1 MLTQHACSK
10 HSSLKHLQNILEPQ
24 EFPDIMASRRFP
36 PCLEGELQSFLDLAN
51 AVMVLDS
58 GVEWHVHS
66 DILALQSSVLS
77 DAYAAHRQSASA
89 NEPCRLTLESCSEA
103 EASKFLDFFY
113 YRDAAVSMK
122 HAEKVLFADGILLQ
136 PLLGIILPGIMTT
149 HLMRLLPGLELT
161 ESTQHLALR
170 SWQ

>member
-1 MLTQHACSK
+1 
-10 HSSLKHLQNILEPQ
+10 
-24 EFPDIMASRRFP
+24 MATRTVP
-36 PCLEGELQSFLDLAN
+36 PCLEGELQSFLDIAN

-103 EASKFLDFFY
+103 EASKFLEFFY
-113 YRDAAVSMK
+113 YRDTAVSME
-122 HAEKVLFADGILLQ
+122 HAEKVLCADGILLQ
-136 PLLGIILPGIMTT
+136 PLLGLMTT

-161 ESTQHLALR
+161 DSIWCLCIAD
-170 SWQ
+170 SDYF